1 MVRQTIDAVYE
12 NGVLRPLTPLTGVP
26 EHGAVRLTVMV
37 AIAGGEA
44 RRPLSNCVGIL
55 PDADAQEMR
64 SAIEREFEGV
74 DAGTARRRVA
84 GLI

>member
-1 MVRQTIDAVYE
+1 MVCQTVDAVYE
-12 NGVLRPLTPLTGVP
+12 NGVLRPLTALTGVP

-55 PDADAQEMR
+55 PDVDAREMR

-74 DAGTARRRVA
+74 DPDEWK
-84 GLI
+84 

>member
-26 EHGAVRLTVMV
+26 EHGAVRLTVMP
-37 AIAGGEA
+37 AIAAGEA
-44 RRPLSNCVGIL
+44 PRPLANCLGIL

-64 SAIEREFEGV
+64 SAIEREFERV
-74 DAGTARRRVA
+74 DSNEWK
-84 GLI
+84 